1 MSEYDRGELVASR
14 VKRIFSRID
23 DGVDLFVFA
32 NSTEPHIDL
41 SFMYA
46 AGLTDG
52 LFEGCAVFGYPD
64 GHAELAT
71 SALEEETAKRSGLP
85 LHVFS
90 KKAEREDAYRRL
102 LKGHRIIGLNFAE
115 ITHRAVEELRSF
127 APKARFA
134 DVSNA
139 VMKARLVKEP
149 EEVEHIRNAARIAS
163 RSFEDI
169 LPAIK
174 PGRRESDVAA
184 DLVYA
189 MQRRGASGASF
200 RTIVGS
206 GPNSAE
212 PHYTAGPRKIRKGD
226 FIVIDFGALYH
237 HYCSDVTRTVVVG
250 KATQKQRD
258 IYDTVRRAQES
269 SMRKM
274 RPGARA
280 KAVDAAARSL
290 IDATEYNGRFIH
302 GLGHSIGLAVHDGGG
317 IGPTSDIVL
326 RRDMVF
332 TNEPGI
338 YLPGFGGVRIE
349 DDVLITANGPRLLS
363 TAPRDLIEV

>member
-1 MSEYDRGELVASR
+1 MKSR
-14 VKRIFSRID
+14 VKRIFSHVG
-23 DGVDLFVFA
+23 DGVDLIAFA
-32 NSTEPHIDL
+32 NSTDPHVDL

-52 LFEGCAVFGYPD
+52 LFEGCAVFCHPNGRAD
-64 GHAELAT
+64 VVT
-71 SALEEETAKRSGLP
+71 SALEEESAKRSGLP
-85 LHVFS
+85 LHVFRS
-90 KKAEREDAYRRL
+90 RAEREAAYKKL
-102 LKGHRIIGLNFAE
+102 LKGHRKIGLNFAE
-115 ITHRAVEELRSF
+115 ITHRAAEEIRTF
-127 APKARFA
+127 APKAKFV
-134 DVSNA
+134 DVSQA

-149 EEVEHIRNAARIAS
+149 REIEYLRKAARIAS
-163 RSFEDI
+163 QAFLDIVED
-169 LPAIK
+169 IK
-174 PGRRESDVAA
+174 PGRTESDVAA

-226 FIVIDFGALYH
+226 FIVIDFGARYN

-250 KATQKQRD
+250 KATTKQRD
-258 IYDTVRRAQES
+258 IYETVRRAQAES
-269 SMRKM
+269 AKKM
-274 RPGARA
+274 RPGVKARD
-280 KAVDAAARSL
+280 VDTVARNL
-290 IDATEYNGRFIH
+290 IDGSPYKGRFIH
-302 GLGHSIGLAVHDGGG
+302 GLGHSVGLAVHDGGG
-317 IGPTSDIVL
+317 MNQASDIVL

-349 DDVLITANGPRLLS
+349 DDVLITANGPRFLS
-363 TAPRDLIEV
+363 TAPRELLEL